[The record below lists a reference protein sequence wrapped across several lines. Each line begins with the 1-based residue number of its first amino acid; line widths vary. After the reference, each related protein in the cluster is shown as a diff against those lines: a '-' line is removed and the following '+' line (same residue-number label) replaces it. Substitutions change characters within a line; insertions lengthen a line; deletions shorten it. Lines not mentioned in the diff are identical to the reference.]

1 MFEVGGGGGF
11 RASQPDSAQE
21 RVQRSMDVPAVTAA
35 PPRLSP
41 GIRYCPEM
49 IERRCIDKSAPRQ
62 GFFPTCVLLSPRS
75 KDLAQSQ
82 RSGFATTL
90 IGRWIRGARTRA
102 EHTMPGGHGDL
113 GMHKSD

>member
-1 MFEVGGGGGF
+1 MEYNVRSGRGGGF
-11 RASQPDSAQE
+11 GEYQPDSAQE

-62 GFFPTCVLLSPRS
+62 GFFPTCSFPRDPKIWRSP
-75 KDLAQSQ
+75 
-82 RSGFATTL
+82 
-90 IGRWIRGARTRA
+90 
-102 EHTMPGGHGDL
+102 
-113 GMHKSD
+113 SDPDSRQP